1 VKPVRVIEGRAVPLE
16 RSDVDT
22 DQIIP
27 SEWLKRVERTGFG
40 RGLFSEWRDDTTFVL
55 NQPEYAG
62 ATILVGA
69 ARFGTGSSRE
79 HAVWA
84 LMDYGF
90 GAVIASSFGDIFRN
104 NSSKQGLVTVQL
116 SALDVDELTQLV
128 KDDPTRLVVV
138 DVERLVVEVPEAGW
152 RRTFVLDPMTQERLL
167 QGWDDIGIS
176 LRRGEAI
183 SEYEANHSHAPSLV
197 GVFDAHG
204 HALRA

>member
-1 VKPVRVIEGRAVPLE
+1 VKPVRVLEGRAVPLE

-40 RGLFSEWRDDTTFVL
+40 RGLFSEWRDDPTFVL

-90 GAVIASSFGDIFRN
+90 TAVVASSFGDIFRN

-116 SALDVDELTQLV
+116 SANDVDELTAIV
-128 KDDPTRLVVV
+128 KEEPSRLVVV
-138 DVERLVVEVPEAGW
+138 DVEQLVIEVPEAGW
-152 RRTFVLDPMTQERLL
+152 RRTFVLDGMTQERLL
-167 QGWDDIGIS
+167 EGWDDIGIS
-176 LRRGEAI
+176 LRRVDAI
-183 SEYEANHSHAPSLV
+183 SAYEATSHAPSLQH
-197 GVFDAHG
+197 VFDAEG
-204 HALRA
+204 RAQSA

>member
-1 VKPVRVIEGRAVPLE
+1 VKPVHVIEGRGVPLE

-55 NQPEYAG
+55 NQPQYAG
-62 ATILVGA
+62 ASILVGG

-90 GAVIASSFGDIFRN
+90 EAIVASSYGDIFRN
-104 NSSKQGLVTVQL
+104 NSAKQGLVTVQL
-116 SALDVDELTQLV
+116 DHDDVEELSQLV
-128 KDDPTRLVVV
+128 KEDPSRLLVV
-138 DVERLVVEVPEAGW
+138 DVERLTIEVPEVGW
-152 RRTFVLDPMTQERLL
+152 QRTFVLDSMTQERLL
-167 QGWDDIGIS
+167 QGWDDIGLS
-176 LRRGEAI
+176 LRRDEDI
-183 SEYEANHSHAPSLV
+183 TRYELTSTAPSLA
-197 GVFDAHG
+197 GVFDHDG
-204 HALRA
+204 RAR

>member
-1 VKPVRVIEGRAVPLE
+1 VKPVRVLEGRAVPLE

-40 RGLFSEWRDDTTFVL
+40 RGLFSEWRDDSTFVL

-90 GAVIASSFGDIFRN
+90 TAVIASSFGDIFRN

-116 SALDVDELTQLV
+116 SANDVDELSAIV
-128 KDDPTRLVVV
+128 KEEPSRLVVV
-138 DVERLVVEVPEAGW
+138 DVEKLVVEVPDAGW
-152 RRTFVLDPMTQERLL
+152 RRTFVLDGMTQERLL
-167 QGWDDIGIS
+167 EGWDDIGIS
-176 LRRGEAI
+176 LRRVDAI
-183 SEYEANHSHAPSLV
+183 SAYESTSHAPSLQHI
-197 GVFDAHG
+197 FDAEG
-204 HALRA
+204 RAQSA